1 MVRRGDWET
10 YFCFLLS
17 RFQLFPTFGTTSA
30 RPWHD
35 LGTTW
40 TDTKPLQTLP
50 WHDVTTCTHGSR
62 GEKDAETRRW
72 PETEIQQGKD
82 RIMDKVLSLR
92 DFIILS
98 RHDSVSLIHARAF
111 PRLKIFWR
119 DSQTVSIGRVRAVP
133 CVRNSTKWD
142 RQSER

>member
-10 YFCFLLS
+10 YFCHLLS

-35 LGTTW
+35 LGTTS

-50 WHDVTTCTHGSR
+50 WHDVTTCTPGSR

-72 PETEIQQGKD
+72 PETEIQQGK
-82 RIMDKVLSLR
+82 RQNNGRTESWTKSYPSVTSL
-92 DFIILS
+92 FCPAMILYRS
-98 RHDSVSLIHARAF
+98 FMPAPFRA
-111 PRLKIFWR
+111 LKYFGEIR
-119 DSQTVSIGRVRAVP
+119 RR
-133 CVRNSTKWD
+133 
-142 RQSER
+142 